1 MTTSPG
7 GKVGQKAS
15 SAPVQKSEVRRR
27 SQEGAEAWASGMR
40 REHVELGLWNPLC
53 PHSGEAVCSPE
64 GDFGGVMEG

>member
-7 GKVGQKAS
+7 GKVGEEAS

-53 PHSGEAVCSPE
+53 PHSGRRCAVQRGTSVE
-64 GDFGGVMEG
+64 